1 MSFKDILR
9 KAGPIYVSVGGDF
22 GEQIGQAMLEPNK
35 KDWEYINGP
44 HYADGIL
51 MQGDGTMAN
60 PYTYLSPV
68 PVSLHYAAVD
78 LWSRS
83 PQGSII
89 KVGTYLLKVTTQ
101 GVIAKDGTVTD
112 LM

>member
-1 MSFKDILR
+1 MSFKDMLR
-9 KAGPIYVSVGGDF
+9 KAGPIYVSDGGDF
-22 GEQIGQAMLEPNK
+22 GEQVGQATLEPNE

-44 HYADGIL
+44 YYAEGISR
-51 MQGDGTMAN
+51 QGDGTLAN
-60 PYTYLSPV
+60 PFTYLSPA

-83 PQGSII
+83 AQGSII
-89 KVGTYLLKVTTQ
+89 KVGKYLLRVTTR